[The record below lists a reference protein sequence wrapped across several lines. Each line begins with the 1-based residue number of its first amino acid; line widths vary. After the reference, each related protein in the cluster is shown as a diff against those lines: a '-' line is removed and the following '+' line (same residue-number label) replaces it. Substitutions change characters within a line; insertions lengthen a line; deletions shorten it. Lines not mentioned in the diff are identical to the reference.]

1 MLGHSHALS
10 GLAAGAATLPFAP
23 VHTAAQQTAWVAAWG
38 GFAMLP
44 DLDQRG
50 ATIGRM
56 WGGFTEAL
64 AGGIATVSRGH
75 RNGTHDAIIAPVVF
89 GAIAWLAGQHPVSSF
104 AMLAFAIGLALR
116 ACNFVIPG
124 RAENTVMGNLAM
136 SGLGAWWITASG
148 HYTHMSAP
156 WLPVAVAGGVLVH
169 IAGDWLTVGGIPV
182 PFTWFGG
189 HAQRVAGRFFKTGSP
204 AEHFLAAPAFL
215 VATVYTLYRNTGVYA
230 ATASL
235 RAAIRALG

>member
-23 VHTAAQQTAWVAAWG
+23 VHSAAQQTAWVAAWG

-56 WGGFTEAL
+56 WGPVTEAL
-64 AGGIATVSRGH
+64 ATGIGAISRGH
-75 RNGTHDAIIAPVVF
+75 RNGTHDAILAPLAF
-89 GAIAWLAGQHPVSSF
+89 GGLAWLAGQHPWTSLV
-104 AMLAFAIGLALR
+104 MLAFAIGLALR

-124 RAENTVMGNLAM
+124 RAENTVIGNLAM
-136 SGLGAWWITASG
+136 SALGAWWITAAG
-148 HYTHMSAP
+148 HASAP
-156 WLPVAVAGGVLVH
+156 WLPLAVGGGVLVH
-169 IAGDWLTVGGIPV
+169 IAGDWFTVGGIPV

-189 HAQRVAGRFFKTGSP
+189 HATRVAGRFFKTGAP
-204 AEHFLAAPAFL
+204 VELYFAAPML
-215 VATVYTLYRNTGVYA
+215 LLATVYALYRNTGVYA

-235 RAAIRALG
+235 RAALRTLG